1 MITWSRYIF
10 FNITT
15 LMTTLMTT
23 LIAFE
28 KVEKSMEESFQSDVM
43 INWLFVV

>member
-10 FNITT
+10 YNIS
-15 LMTTLMTT
+15 T